1 MAVFRHSTPGATMN
15 PPPESPVVRL
25 MSAGMAHQQ
34 AGRIAEAEAAY
45 REVLALAPEHPDAIH
60 YLGLAASQ
68 RGDVAEA
75 AALMDRALRLAPRS
89 AVHWSNRATLYAQQ
103 GQEPAAEAFFRRSL
117 ELNPASVPNWMNLAT
132 LLRTQGRTEETLE
145 VLARVLALAPDD
157 PGALALAGRL
167 HLGAERPDEALPLL
181 ERAAALAPG
190 SAEAQVDLALCHR
203 MAGRLEAAEAAVEA
217 ALRLRPGFPPAL
229 NARGLIHTRRFD
241 FAAAEAAF
249 RAALAVAPD
258 MVDARHNLALTVA
271 DQMRHAEAE
280 ALLHE
285 VLAAR
290 PEKQD
295 ARLQIGI
302 FRLQQG
308 DLAAGFAG
316 WEHRP
321 GGRPALPFPEWR
333 GEDLRG
339 RRIVLLGE
347 QGYGDHIQF
356 VRFAKVLADRGAT
369 VDVVAIPPIL
379 DLLATAPGVN
389 AVAPHVGDGPYDY
402 WCKLM
407 GVPHRLG
414 LALAD
419 VPADVP
425 YLGVDPARVARW
437 GERIAAIAGDRRRI
451 GLVWAGNPEH
461 KRDAVRSM
469 ALADLAPLADVP
481 GVAWF
486 SLQKGPAEAELADP
500 PPGLAIHPLGAELED
515 YADTAA
521 ALEAL
526 DLVIAVDTSV
536 AHLAGARGRP
546 VWVALSA
553 LPDWRWLLGRADS
566 PWYPTARLFR
576 QPAAGDWAPLAQELR
591 NALAADQANA

>member
-1 MAVFRHSTPGATMN
+1 MTAPRVDPL
-15 PPPESPVVRL
+15 VRL

-34 AGRIAEAEAAY
+34 AGRVAEAEAAY
-45 REVLALAPEHPDAIH
+45 REVLALVPDHPDAVH

-68 RGDVAEA
+68 RGDAAEA

-117 ELNPASVPNWMNLAT
+117 ELNPGSVPNWMNLVT
-132 LLRTQGRTEETLE
+132 LLRSQGRSEEALE
-145 VLARVLALAPDD
+145 ALARVLVLAPDD
-157 PGALALAGRL
+157 PTAHALAGKL
-167 HLGAERPDEALPLL
+167 HLGAERPDDALPHLG
-181 ERAAALAPG
+181 RAAALAPG

-203 MAGRLEAAEAAVEA
+203 MAGRLEAAEAAVDE
-217 ALRLRPGFPPAL
+217 ALRLRPGYPPAL
-229 NARGLIHTRRFD
+229 NARGLIHTRRYE

-249 RAALAVAPD
+249 RAALASAPEL
-258 MVDARHNLALTVA
+258 VEARHNLALTVA
-271 DQMRHAEAE
+271 DQQRHAEAE
-280 ALLHE
+280 ALLLE

-321 GGRPALPFPEWR
+321 GSRPPFPFPEWR

-356 VRFAKVLADRGAT
+356 IRFAKVLADRGAT
-369 VDVVAIPPIL
+369 VDVVATPPIL
-379 DLLATAPGVN
+379 ELLATAPGVN
-389 AVAPHVGDGPYDY
+389 AAAPQLGEGPYDY
-402 WCKLM
+402 WCKIM

-414 LALAD
+414 TTLAD
-419 VPADVP
+419 VPAEVP

-437 GERIAAIAGDRRRI
+437 GERIAAIAGRRRRV

-469 ALADLAPLADVP
+469 ALADLAPLAEVP
-481 GVAWF
+481 EVAWF
-486 SLQKGPAEAELADP
+486 SLQKGPAEAQLADP
-500 PPGLAIHPLGAELED
+500 PPGLAIHPLGAELQD
-515 YADTAA
+515 YPDTAA

-546 VWVALSA
+546 IWVALSA

-576 QPAAGDWAPLAQELR
+576 QPEAGDWAPVARELR